1 MPALWPGDYLG
12 FLALS
17 LVLAYTPGPDVLYVL
32 SRSLAK
38 GSREG
43 LVAAAGFALG
53 NVVHT
58 LLVATGVAALLAA
71 RPDLLATVRW
81 IGAMYLIYL
90 GVVMIKRAAP
100 LDTAAEGRPAHS
112 VFAQS
117 FLANVLNPKVIIFFL
132 SLFPQFVDQPEHS
145 FAQSLILGG
154 SFILVTLVAFG
165 SVAVLAGRFNALLA
179 SSPQRQIRL
188 QQIGGAALLG
198 IAVWLA
204 WP

>member
-1 MPALWPGDYLG
+1 
-12 FLALS
+12 
-17 LVLAYTPGPDVLYVL
+17 
-32 SRSLAK
+32 
-38 GSREG
+38 
-43 LVAAAGFALG
+43 
-53 NVVHT
+53 
-58 LLVATGVAALLAA
+58 
-71 RPDLLATVRW
+71 
-81 IGAMYLIYL
+81 
-90 GVVMIKRAAP
+90 MIKRAAP